1 MYEPVR
7 RRRLPPLNALRAFEA
22 AARHLSFTRA
32 ADELAVT
39 QAAVSH
45 QVKALEGWLGLKLF
59 DRQNRTIYLT
69 RNGQA
74 YLPAVREAFDIL
86 AEATRRLAGQEA
98 RGVLSVSAVPSFA
111 AKWLVPRL
119 ADFRRRHPEIDVRIS
134 ANDRLI
140 DFARDDVDLAIRMG
154 NGEWPGLAAVF
165 FMDEDL
171 FPVCAPA
178 LLEGPHPLRRPEDL
192 AHHTLLHDDMR
203 QDWRTWLTAAGVEGI
218 DPEPGPGFTDSS
230 MVIQAAVEGQGV
242 ALGRSALASSDLA
255 AGRLVKPFE
264 VRLPASF
271 AYYIVYPAAA
281 AEQPKVKAFTDWLLE
296 TAAAEVE
303 AAPSHAGRA
312 GRTR

>member
-1 MYEPVR
+1 MGLPPL

-45 QVKALEGWLGLKLF
+45 QVKALEEWLGLKLF

-69 RNGQA
+69 RGGQA
-74 YLPAVREAFDIL
+74 YLPAVREALDGL
-86 AEATRRLAGQEA
+86 AEATRRLTQQDS
-98 RGVLSVSAVPSFA
+98 RGALTVSAVPSFA
-111 AKWLVPRL
+111 AKWLVPHL
-119 ADFRRRHPEIDVRIS
+119 TDFRRRQPEIDVRIS

-140 DFARDDVDLAIRMG
+140 DFAREDVDLAIRMG
-154 NGEWPGLAAVF
+154 GGDWPGLTAIW

-171 FPVCAPA
+171 FPVCSPA
-178 LLEGPHPLRRPEDL
+178 LLQGPYPLERPEDL
-192 AHHTLLHDDMR
+192 AHQTLLHDDMR
-203 QDWRTWLTAAGVEGI
+203 QDWTMWLRAAGVEGV
-218 DPEPGPGFTDSS
+218 DPEPGPGYTDSS

-242 ALGRSALASSDLA
+242 ALGRSALAAGDLA

-271 AYYIVYPAAA
+271 AYYVVFPPAQ

-296 TAAAEVE
+296 TAATE
-303 AAPSHAGRA
+303 AAETAQA
-312 GRTR
+312 